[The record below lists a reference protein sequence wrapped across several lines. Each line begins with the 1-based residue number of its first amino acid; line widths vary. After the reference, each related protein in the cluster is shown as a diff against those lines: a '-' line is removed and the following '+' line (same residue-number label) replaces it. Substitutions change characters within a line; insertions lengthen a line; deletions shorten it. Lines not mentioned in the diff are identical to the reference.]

1 MSDVLI
7 ARYHFVPIP
16 AERSVPMSSIVA
28 ILLIVF
34 LLSARL
40 RRRFEQVLP
49 AVTLGA
55 MVVLT
60 VLAMA
65 GRLALADAVAVT
77 ACALL
82 VLWLLFDLLRRK
94 TTSAALLQNM
104 LRYGVTPGLLLFA
117 LLAVFYWYVSAPMT
131 VWWRDDLAHWGLQ
144 VKTLWYSGGL
154 VRGAESLNPRFGDYP
169 PGVQVLQWLTMHAQ
183 GAWSEQALY
192 FTLFLLYTVFLLP
205 LASQLRWRRAWLLPL
220 LLVAFIALPT
230 WGNVLSYVF
239 LGVDTA
245 LALCFGYVLLTV
257 WRHERGDGLSL
268 TAIALGLVGL
278 CLIKQIGALL
288 CVFAAILYLL
298 RRADKPLRSLFVL
311 LAPVAA
317 VGGWFLYCGAMGLS
331 GFNTGGAGDHLV
343 AMLTGTYQMPE
354 NAAGILPALL
364 NALCVRYVGDI
375 TLYTAAPLGLP
386 LIVWLVLFPLLAL
399 ALGVCKA
406 IPMAKARLAAVFLA
420 GTTLLYL
427 AVMYLSFFTTF
438 YYETSVYTDAQAG
451 NMVLLIER
459 YMAPVILGEMML
471 LLALFQEA
479 AQSGKLPLRKPPIL
493 ATLAAAALLLAA
505 TTNWAVMAGVLVP
518 DNYYQGEHANG
529 SEATVRDQ
537 ETWGSALEGDT
548 SARVLIDLP
557 ATSDYTKEIVYSFA
571 PAKFF
576 QETPQ
581 NTASP
586 EALAAYLIENNIG
599 YLVCLDETSAL
610 AQTAAPLA
618 GEDGFY
624 AYTLFAVEADGGTVT
639 LYEY

>member
-1 MSDVLI
+1 MLTPI
-7 ARYHFVPIP
+7 AL
-16 AERSVPMSSIVA
+16 
-28 ILLIVF
+28 LLIVF
-34 LLSARL
+34 LLSAQL
-40 RRRFEQVLP
+40 RKRFEQVLP

-55 MVVLT
+55 MVLLT
-60 VLAMA
+60 ALAMA
-65 GRLALADAVAVT
+65 GRLALADVFVMSAFV
-77 ACALL
+77 LL
-82 VLWLLFDLLRRK
+82 VLWLLYTLLRRK
-94 TTSAALLQNM
+94 TTPATLLAN
-104 LRYGVTPGLLLFA
+104 LWRYGVTPGLLLFVA
-117 LLAVFYWYVSAPMT
+117 LAAFYWYVSAPMT

-144 VKTLWYSGGL
+144 VKTLWFSGGL
-154 VRGAESLNPRFGDYP
+154 VSGTESLNPRFGDYP
-169 PGVQVLQWLTMHAQ
+169 PGVQVLQWLAMHAQ
-183 GAWSEQALY
+183 GAWSEQSLY
-192 FTLFLLYTVFLLP
+192 FTLFLLYAVFLLP
-205 LASQLRWRRAWLLPL
+205 LVSRLRWRRAWLLPL
-220 LLVAFIALPT
+220 LFVGFVALPT

-245 LALCFGYVLLTV
+245 LALCFGYVLWLI

-268 TAIALGLVGL
+268 IAIALGMVGL

-288 CVFAAILYLL
+288 CVFAAILFIL
-298 RRADKPLRSLFVL
+298 RRADKPLRSLWVL

-343 AMLTGTYQMPE
+343 AMLTGTYRPPE

-364 NALCVRYVGDI
+364 NALCVRYVGAI

-386 LIVWLVLFPLLAL
+386 LIVWLVLFPLVPL
-399 ALGVCKA
+399 ALGFTKA
-406 IPMAKARLAAVFLA
+406 LPMARARLAAAFLM

-438 YYETSVYTDAQAG
+438 YYETGVYTGAQAG

-459 YMAPVILGEMML
+459 YMAPVMLGEAML
-471 LLALFQEA
+471 LIALLQEA
-479 AQSGKLPLRKPPIL
+479 AQAANLLPHRLPMLGAWI
-493 ATLAAAALLLAA
+493 ATVVLLAA
-505 TTNWAVMAGVLVP
+505 STNWAVMAGVLVP
-518 DNYYQGEHANG
+518 DNYYQGAHATG

-537 ETWGSALEGDT
+537 ETWGSALEGET
-548 SARVLIDLP
+548 GARVLIDLP

-576 QETPQ
+576 QETAQ

-586 EALAAYLIENNIG
+586 EALAAYLLANGID

-610 AQTAAPLA
+610 AQAATPLV
-618 GEDGFY
+618 GEGGFY
-624 AYTLFAVEADGGTVT
+624 AYTLFAVGADGSTVT

>member
-1 MSDVLI
+1 
-7 ARYHFVPIP
+7 
-16 AERSVPMSSIVA
+16 MSSIIA

-34 LLSARL
+34 LLSAWL

-60 VLAMA
+60 ALAMA
-65 GRLALADAVAVT
+65 GSLALADTAAVAS
-77 ACALL
+77 CALL
-82 VLWLLFDLLRRK
+82 VLWMLYGLLRRK
-94 TTSAALLQNM
+94 TTPAALLKDL
-104 LRYGVTPGLLLFA
+104 LRYGITPGLLLFA
-117 LLAVFYWYVSAPMT
+117 LLAAFYWYASAPMT

-144 VKTLWYSGGL
+144 VKTLWFSGGL

-169 PGVQVLQWLTMHAQ
+169 PGVQVLQWLAMHAQ

-192 FTLFLLYTVFLLP
+192 FTLFLLYAVFLLP
-205 LASQLRWRRAWLLPL
+205 LASRLRWRRAWLLPL
-220 LLVAFIALPT
+220 LFVAFVALPT
-230 WGNVLSYVF
+230 WGNVFSHVF

-245 LALCFGYVLLTV
+245 LALCFGYVLLTI
-257 WRHERGDGLSL
+257 WRHERGDGVSL

-278 CLIKQIGALL
+278 CLIKQIGVLL

-298 RRADKPLRSLFVL
+298 RRADQPLRSLFVL
-311 LAPVAA
+311 LALVVA
-317 VGGWFLYCGAMGLS
+317 VGGWYLYCGAMGLS
-331 GFNTGGAGDHLV
+331 GFNTGGAEYQLG
-343 AMLTGTYQMPE
+343 AMLTGTYQLPE

-364 NALCVRYVGDI
+364 GALCVRYVGDI

-399 ALGVCKA
+399 GLGVGKA
-406 IPMAKARLAAVFLA
+406 IPMARARLAAVFLA

-438 YYETSVYTDAQAG
+438 YYETSVYTGAQAG

-471 LLALFQEA
+471 LITLLQEA
-479 AQSGKLPLRKPPIL
+479 AQTNRLTLRKPPVL
-493 ATLAAAALLLAA
+493 AALAAAVLLLAA
-505 TTNWAVMAGVLVP
+505 TTNWAVMCCVLVP
-518 DNYYQGEHANG
+518 DNYYQGEHAIG

-548 SARVLIDLP
+548 GARVLIDLP

-576 QETPQ
+576 QESPQ

-599 YLVCLDETSAL
+599 YLICLDETSTL
-610 AQTAAPLA
+610 AQAAAPLA
-618 GEDGFY
+618 GEDGFC
-624 AYTLFAVEADGGTVT
+624 AYTLFAVEADEGTVT
-639 LYEY
+639 LYGY